1 VFALFATAIGAV
13 QFSGRGARN
22 DLTKA
27 MADTSGD
34 GRVVVESDGRIIYA
48 NEAFRGISGYG
59 VEELAE
65 LPSLFELI
73 PEERRIESRERL
85 RERLDGQRKED
96 RIETVIL
103 HRSGRSV
110 DLEIGV
116 KLLQERGE
124 KPRLVIIARD
134 ITERKRSEAA
144 LRTAEEK
151 YRSIF
156 ENAVDGVFQT
166 ALDGR
171 LLTVNPAM
179 ARMYGYASPEEM
191 VTDISD
197 AGRLYVNPDRRS
209 ELANVMR
216 HDGVVPGFEAQVYR
230 KDGVKIWVSTS
241 ARALRD
247 NGGELVGFEGTVE
260 DITARKTLEEQLEYL
275 AFHDG
280 LTGLPNRALFLDR
293 LRQAL
298 ARTDRRDD
306 SVALLFLDLDG
317 FKKINDSLGHEAG
330 DLLLRA
336 VAKRLRTSVRLG
348 DTVARLGGDE
358 FTVLLEDV
366 ADEAE
371 ATEVAG
377 RIADGLRAP
386 ITLSGEEVSVAASIG
401 ITLSA
406 SAHDRPEDLL
416 READF
421 AMYEAKNSKDP

>member
-1 VFALFATAIGAV
+1 
-13 QFSGRGARN
+13 
-22 DLTKA
+22 
-27 MADTSGD
+27 
-34 GRVVVESDGRIIYA
+34 
-48 NEAFRGISGYG
+48 
-59 VEELAE
+59 
-65 LPSLFELI
+65 LI